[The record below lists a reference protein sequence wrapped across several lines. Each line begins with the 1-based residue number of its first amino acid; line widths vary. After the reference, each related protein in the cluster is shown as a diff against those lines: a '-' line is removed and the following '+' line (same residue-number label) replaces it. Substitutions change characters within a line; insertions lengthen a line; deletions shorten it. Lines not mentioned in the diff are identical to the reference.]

1 MQESVYRAAV
11 SDLTPISS
19 RGKAYGIFNMS
30 YGVGFLV
37 SGAMF
42 GLLLSYK
49 TAFSIS
55 ASYVL
60 LMQIPATVLLLSLR
74 SGKQKK

>member
-1 MQESVYRAAV
+1 MA
-11 SDLTPISS
+11 
-19 RGKAYGIFNMS
+19 

-37 SGAMF
+37 SGTMF

-49 TAFSIS
+49 TAFCIS

-60 LMQIPATVLLLSLR
+60 LMQFPATVLLLSLR